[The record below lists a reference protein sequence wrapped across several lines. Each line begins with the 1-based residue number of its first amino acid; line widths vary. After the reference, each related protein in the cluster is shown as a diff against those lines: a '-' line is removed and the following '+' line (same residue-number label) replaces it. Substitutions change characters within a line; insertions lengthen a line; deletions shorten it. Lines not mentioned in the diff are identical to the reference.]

1 MWHGLPVPP
10 SALDMCVGLLCTGRP
25 EGERQMIRS
34 TSPTFSLRRHPH
46 APLIRSTF
54 AQRLSYMRD
63 QLSASPR
70 HSPVICLQAVCKQ
83 AEHTR
88 GNRARLSAG
97 MPNTHLPAAPCQQLS
112 PTSRVP
118 RCAHCPTE
126 PPAATRVSWIP
137 PAAPPPPPPSRLA
150 ATMGWGPRGR
160 LR

>member
-1 MWHGLPVPP
+1 MWHGVPVPP

-88 GNRARLSAG
+88 GHRARLSAG
-97 MPNTHLPAAPCQQLS
+97 KPSTRRLLSHQQSLMLCSLPHRAPRGHPSLMD
-112 PTSRVP
+112 TP
-118 RCAHCPTE
+118 RHH
-126 PPAATRVSWIP
+126 
-137 PAAPPPPPPSRLA
+137 PPSRLA
-150 ATMGWGPRGR
+150 GAMGWGPRGR
-160 LR
+160 LRYHRA